1 MVSMASRALSQV
13 ASCDA
18 LVQAIGSGVGAGVG
32 VGVAVTVG
40 AGVALGS
47 RDGVMDGGLKG
58 AGDDRRLRIGD
69 DLGALAS
76 TAVAQPV
83 PINTTSTRIV
93 ALGLPRTTTQRVTR
107 WLR

>member
-1 MVSMASRALSQV
+1 
-13 ASCDA
+13 

-40 AGVALGS
+40 AAVAVARREGV
-47 RDGVMDGGLKG
+47 VEGGLKG

-69 DLGALAS
+69 DDGALAS

-83 PINTTSTRIV
+83 PIRTMSTRIA
-93 ALGLPRTTTQRVTR
+93 ALGLPRTPTQRVTTH
-107 WLR
+107 LR